1 MSSGSPSRS
10 TPSSTPSQ
18 TPPPPLVPTW
28 LIVIGA
34 ISVTIIIICMIITMS
49 VKPKNQ
55 GPSLMSNAD
64 DNEFHHTNEYSKIGG
79 YFYFD

>member
-1 MSSGSPSRS
+1 MSSGSPSIS
-10 TPSSTPSQ
+10 SSTPSQ

-34 ISVTIIIICMIITMS
+34 ISVTIVIIIVVVTLF

-64 DNEFHHTNEYSKIGG
+64 DNEFYHTNEYSKIGG

>member
-18 TPPPPLVPTW
+18 TPPPPLIPTW

-34 ISVTIIIICMIITMS
+34 ISITIVIIVVIVMIH
-49 VKPKNQ
+49 VKPVNQ
-55 GPSLMSNAD
+55 GPRLMSNNEG
-64 DNEFHHTNEYSKIGG
+64 NEFYHTNEYSKIGG
-79 YFYFD
+79 YFYF